1 MKQTKISIIAALIIS
16 CVVLFAYGNSLF
28 IFSESKPKSKQVT
41 AFGESTNISPS
52 SFSNALATELSIKYL
67 NNRIAQSVP
76 TDSCFLAYSNS
87 DSVLPI
93 GDVNSNKELIPAS
106 SMKLLS
112 AAIVLSVFK
121 KDETL
126 DTNLYGDIKN
136 SKIVN
141 AYLSTSGD
149 PSFVSEVKP
158 NFNRPDY
165 FNPKNTHTFKDL
177 TSSVAKKNVTSISTL
192 TIDTSWLDVPVAD
205 AGWAYEKE
213 LVGALGAIIVNEGF
227 DINGVSA
234 TPESSAAQK
243 LVEAFAAQGITVGNI
258 EFAKT
263 GFNKSSMVQDKLVA
277 TSKSASI
284 EKLIEDMLKTSNN
297 IYAEQLMI
305 AAAHK
310 VEDKVTSDSIKTFA
324 ASKIKSLSKN
334 SEGIVF
340 KNASGYSRESRISCA
355 QEFDFINLANTEGL
369 NLIALS
375 SKAKE
380 DGTLTI
386 RFQNYK
392 GKLQA
397 KTGTLNGV
405 TALVGQLGQ
414 YRFAF
419 LSNGQ
424 FGDAQGHIYQ
434 EKVVD
439 SLNEFPRWSDISFK

>member
-1 MKQTKISIIAALIIS
+1 MKQTRISIIAALVIS
-16 CVVLFAYGNSLF
+16 CVVLFSYGNSLL
-28 IFSESKPKSKQVT
+28 IFSESKPKSKGVI
-41 AFGESTNISPS
+41 AYGEDTNVSAS
-52 SFSNALATELSIKYL
+52 NFSQAIATELSIKDL
-67 NNRIAQSVP
+67 NNKITQSVP
-76 TDSCFLAYSNS
+76 SASCFLAFS
-87 DSVLPI
+87 DTTSELPI
-93 GDVNSNKELIPAS
+93 GDVNSDKELVPAS

-112 AAIVLSVFK
+112 AAIVLSVFN

-126 DTNLYGDIKN
+126 DTSLYGDIKN
-136 SKIVN
+136 SKINN

-158 NFNRPDY
+158 NFNRPEY

-177 TSSVAKKNVTSISTL
+177 ASSVAKKNVTSISTL
-192 TIDTSWLDVPVAD
+192 TIDSSWLDVPVAD
-205 AGWAYEKE
+205 AGWEYEKQ

-227 DINGVSA
+227 DATGVSA

-243 LVEAFAAQGITVGNI
+243 LVEAFAAQGVTVGKI
-258 EFAKT
+258 DFAKS
-263 GFNKSSMVQDKLVA
+263 GFDKSTMVQDKLVA
-277 TSKSASI
+277 TTKSASI

-310 VEDKVTSDSIKTFA
+310 VEDKVTSDSIQAFA
-324 ASKIKSLSKN
+324 SSKIKSLSKN

-340 KNASGYSRESRISCA
+340 KNASGYSKETRISCD
-355 QEFDFINLANTEGL
+355 QEFEFINLANTEGL
-369 NLIALS
+369 DLISLS
-375 SKAKE
+375 SKANE

-424 FGDAQGHIYQ
+424 FGDAQGHSYQ

-439 SLNEFPRWSDISFK
+439 SLNEFPRWSDIKL